1 MPILTLLHLAKLKGW
16 TPQLLDYRNSGDTA
30 GDKSR
35 VVGYCAVAFTSGAGK
50 TTSGQAPPAPPPAA
64 QFNPAERQFLLGL
77 ARRTLTRVT
86 AGHDLPEI
94 KSDTVPAPCRA
105 AKGCFVTLTESGELR
120 GCIGNILPAGP
131 LYQAI
136 MDNTRSAALRDPRF
150 PPVTA
155 EEAAQVHLEISVLT
169 VPEPLAFASPDD
181 LLARLQPHRDG
192 VVLQIGG
199 RRATFLPQVWE
210 QLPDKA
216 EFLSHLA
223 AKAGC
228 PPSAWR
234 GKDVSV
240 SLYRAEAF
248 QEPK

>member
-1 MPILTLLHLAKLKGW
+1 M
-16 TPQLLDYRNSGDTA
+16 
-30 GDKSR
+30 
-35 VVGYCAVAFTSGAGK
+35 VGYCAVAFTRGDGK
-50 TTSGQAPPAPPPAA
+50 ATQDQAPTLPKPAA
-64 QFNPAERQFLLGL
+64 QFSPAERQFLLDL
-77 ARRTLTRVT
+77 ARRTLSRVT
-86 AGHDLPEI
+86 AGRDLPEI
-94 KSDTVPAPCRA
+94 KSDAVPAPCRV
-105 AKGCFVTLTESGELR
+105 AKGCFVTLTKEGELR

-136 MDNTRSAALRDPRF
+136 MDNARNAALRDPRF
-150 PPVTA
+150 LPVTA
-155 EEAAQVHLEISVLT
+155 AEAGKIHIEISVLT
-169 VPEPLAFASPDD
+169 VPVPLAFASPDD

-199 RRATFLPQVWE
+199 HRATFLPQVWE

-228 PPSAWR
+228 PALAWR
-234 GKDVSV
+234 GKDVAV
-240 SLYRAEAF
+240 SLYQAEAF